1 MTRKILILFLVTFAV
16 IFCHYYN
23 QHKILINGK
32 EAARLQDEIKSYRE
46 MNQNLMAEN
55 YQLSSRER
63 IQELA
68 YVQLGMFYPDNYDHV
83 YNIQMDKD
91 KENFLLIDYIVPSV
105 EALNK

>member
-1 MTRKILILFLVTFAV
+1 RKILILFLATFAV

-23 QHKILINGK
+23 QHKILINAK
-32 EAARLQDEIKSYRE
+32 EVTRLQDEIKSYRE
-46 MNQNLMAEN
+46 MNQNLTAEN

-68 YVQLGMFYPDNYDHV
+68 YSQLGMFYPDNYDHV
-83 YNIQMDKD
+83 YNIQLDKA
-91 KENFLLIDYIVPSV
+91 KENFFLIDYIVPSV